1 MKTFE
6 VTYTWS
12 GTLEVEAGD
21 EDAAVEKAWEEMMKH
36 PAPMNLFDYDDDTME
51 VTDNDWST

>member
-12 GTLEVEAGD
+12 GTLDVEAGD

-51 VTDNDWST
+51 VTDND